1 MQVWELIIA
10 SGIIGL
16 IFGFVQQIT
25 LWKLNRK
32 AAKEDK
38 AEFNIEERIKALED
52 RVTGLSIGQKSILH
66 DRIKWL
72 GMGYIAAHCID
83 IDDRRDL
90 IEMHKAY
97 HANGGNGNLDM
108 LMEEVEKL
116 PLKAKVK

>member
-10 SGIIGL
+10 SGIVGL

-25 LWKLNRK
+25 MWKLNRK
-32 AAKEDK
+32 ASKEDK
-38 AEFNIEERIKALED
+38 AAFNIEERIKALED
-52 RVTGLSIGQKSILH
+52 KVTGLSIGQKSILH

>member
-52 RVTGLSIGQKSILH
+52 KVTGLSIGQKSILH

-72 GMGYIAAHCID
+72 GIGYIAAHCID

>member
-1 MQVWELIIA
+1 MQVWELIVA

-16 IFGFVQQIT
+16 VFGFVQQLT
-25 LWKLNRK
+25 MWKLNRK
-32 AAKEDK
+32 ATKEDK
-38 AEFNIEERIKALED
+38 ADLNIEERIKALESKVD
-52 RVTGLSIGQKSILH
+52 GLSIGQKSILH

-72 GMGYIAAHCID
+72 GMGYVAAHCID

-90 IEMHKAY
+90 LEMHRAY

-116 PLKAKVK
+116 PLKAKTK

>member
-16 IFGFVQQIT
+16 VFTFGQQLIM
-25 LWKLNRK
+25 WKLNRK
-32 AAKEDK
+32 AAKEDR
-38 AEFNIEERIKALED
+38 AQTHIEERINALEEKVD
-52 RVTGLSIGQKSILH
+52 SLSIGQKSILH

-72 GMGYIAAHCID
+72 GMGYIAARAID

-90 IEMHKAY
+90 IEMHRAY
-97 HANGGNGNLDM
+97 HANGGNGNLDR
-108 LMEEVEKL
+108 LLEEVEKL

>member
-16 IFGFVQQIT
+16 VFSFAQQLT
-25 LWKLNRK
+25 MWKLNRK
-32 AAKEDK
+32 ADKEDK
-38 AEFNIEERIKALED
+38 AELNIEERIKALEAKVD
-52 RVTGLSIGQKSILH
+52 GLSIGQKSILH

-72 GMGYIAAHCID
+72 GMGYIAARAID

-90 IEMHKAY
+90 LEMHRAY

-116 PLKAKVK
+116 PLKAKTK

>member
-1 MQVWELIIA
+1 MQVWEVIIA

-16 IFGFVQQIT
+16 VFSFAQQVT
-25 LWKLNRK
+25 MWKLNRK
-32 AAKEDK
+32 ADKEDK
-38 AEFNIEERIKALED
+38 AELNIEERIKALEAKVD
-52 RVTGLSIGQKSILH
+52 GLSIGQKSILH

-72 GMGYIAAHCID
+72 GMGYVAAHCID

-116 PLKAKVK
+116 PLKAKTK

>member
-1 MQVWELIIA
+1 MGID
-10 SGIIGL
+10 SG
-16 IFGFVQQIT
+16 
-25 LWKLNRK
+25 LWHHRADIQLLPAADDVEMNRK
-32 AAKEDK
+32 AAKEDQ
-38 AEFNIEERIKALED
+38 AGLHIEERIKSLEEKVD
-52 RVTGLSIGQKSILH
+52 RLSIGQKSILH

-72 GMGYIAAHCID
+72 GMGYVAAHCID

-116 PLKAKVK
+116 PLKSKVK

>member
-1 MQVWELIIA
+1 MQVWELIVA

-16 IFGFVQQIT
+16 IFSFCQQ
-25 LWKLNRK
+25 LAMWKLNRK
-32 AAKEDK
+32 ATKEDK
-38 AEFNIEERIKALED
+38 ADLNIEERIKALESKVD
-52 RVTGLSIGQKSILH
+52 GLSIGQKSILH

-72 GMGYIAAHCID
+72 GMGYVAAHCID

-97 HANGGNGNLDM
+97 LANGGNGNLDM

-116 PLKAKVK
+116 PLKAKTK

>member
-1 MQVWELIIA
+1 MQVWELIVA
-10 SGIIGL
+10 SGVIGL
-16 IFGFVQQIT
+16 VFGFVQQLT
-25 LWKLNRK
+25 MWKLNRK
-32 AAKEDK
+32 ATKEDK
-38 AEFNIEERIKALED
+38 ADLNIEERIKALESKVD
-52 RVTGLSIGQKSILH
+52 GLSIGQKSILH

-116 PLKAKVK
+116 PLKAKTK

>member
-16 IFGFVQQIT
+16 VFTFGQQLIM
-25 LWKLNRK
+25 WKLNRK
-32 AAKEDK
+32 AAKEDR
-38 AEFNIEERIKALED
+38 AQTHIEERINALEEKVD
-52 RVTGLSIGQKSILH
+52 SLSIGQKSILH

-72 GMGYIAAHCID
+72 GMGYIAARAID

-90 IEMHKAY
+90 IEMHRAY

>member
-1 MQVWELIIA
+1 MQVWELIVA

-16 IFGFVQQIT
+16 VFGFVQQLT
-25 LWKLNRK
+25 MWKLNRK
-32 AAKEDK
+32 ATKEDK
-38 AEFNIEERIKALED
+38 ADLNIEERIKALESKVD
-52 RVTGLSIGQKSILH
+52 GLSIGQKSILH

-72 GMGYIAAHCID
+72 GMGYVAAHCID

-90 IEMHKAY
+90 LEMHRAY

-116 PLKAKVK
+116 PLKAKAK

>member
-25 LWKLNRK
+25 MWKLNRK
-32 AAKEDK
+32 ASKEDK

-52 RVTGLSIGQKSILH
+52 KVTGLSIGQKSILH

-72 GMGYIAAHCID
+72 GMGYVASHCID

>member
-1 MQVWELIIA
+1 MQGWELIIA

-16 IFGFVQQIT
+16 VFTFGQQLIM
-25 LWKLNRK
+25 WKLNRK
-32 AAKEDK
+32 AAKEDR
-38 AEFNIEERIKALED
+38 AQTHIEERINALEEKVD
-52 RVTGLSIGQKSILH
+52 SLSIGQKSILH

-72 GMGYIAAHCID
+72 GMGYIAARAID

-90 IEMHKAY
+90 IEMHRAY
-97 HANGGNGNLDM
+97 HANGGNGNLDR

>member
-16 IFGFVQQIT
+16 VFSFGQQLT
-25 LWKLNRK
+25 MWKLNRK

-38 AEFNIEERIKALED
+38 AELHIEERIKALEAKVD
-52 RVTGLSIGQKSILH
+52 GLSIGQKSILH

-72 GMGYIAAHCID
+72 GMGYIAARAID

-90 IEMHKAY
+90 LEMHRAY

-116 PLKAKVK
+116 PLKAKTK

>member
-16 IFGFVQQIT
+16 VFTFGQQLIM
-25 LWKLNRK
+25 WKLNRK
-32 AAKEDK
+32 AAKEDR
-38 AEFNIEERIKALED
+38 AQTHIEERINALEEKVD
-52 RVTGLSIGQKSILH
+52 SLSIGQKSILH

-72 GMGYIAAHCID
+72 GMGYIAARAID

-90 IEMHKAY
+90 IEMHRAY
-97 HANGGNGNLDM
+97 HANGGNGNLDR

>member
-1 MQVWELIIA
+1 MQVWELIVA

-16 IFGFVQQIT
+16 IFSFCQQ
-25 LWKLNRK
+25 LAMWKLNRK
-32 AAKEDK
+32 AAKEDQ
-38 AEFNIEERIKALED
+38 AELHIEERIKSLEEKVD
-52 RVTGLSIGQKSILH
+52 RL
-66 DRIKWL
+66 RIKWL

-116 PLKAKVK
+116 PLKSKVK

>member
-1 MQVWELIIA
+1 MQVWELIVA
-10 SGIIGL
+10 SGVIGL
-16 IFGFVQQIT
+16 LFGFAQQLT
-25 LWKLNRK
+25 MWFLNRH

-38 AEFNIEERIKALED
+38 AELNIAQRMADLEKKVD
-52 RVTGLSIGQKSILH
+52 GLSVGQKSILH

-72 GMGYIAAHCID
+72 GMAHVNAHCID

-116 PLKAKVK
+116 PLKSKIK

>member
-16 IFGFVQQIT
+16 VFTFGQQLIM
-25 LWKLNRK
+25 WKLNRK
-32 AAKEDK
+32 AAKEDR
-38 AEFNIEERIKALED
+38 AQTHIEERINALEEKVD
-52 RVTGLSIGQKSILH
+52 SLSIGQKSILH

-72 GMGYIAAHCID
+72 GMGYIAARAID

-90 IEMHKAY
+90 IEMHRAY

-116 PLKAKVK
+116 PLKAKTK

>member
-16 IFGFVQQIT
+16 VFTFGQQLIM
-25 LWKLNRK
+25 WKLNRK
-32 AAKEDK
+32 AAKEDR
-38 AEFNIEERIKALED
+38 AQTHIEERINALEEKVD
-52 RVTGLSIGQKSILH
+52 SLSIGQKSILH

-72 GMGYIAAHCID
+72 GMGYIAARAIN
-83 IDDRRDL
+83 IDDRRDQ
-90 IEMHKAY
+90 IEMHRAY
-97 HANGGNGNLDM
+97 HANGGNGNLDR

>member
-16 IFGFVQQIT
+16 VFTFGQQLIM
-25 LWKLNRK
+25 WKLNRK
-32 AAKEDK
+32 AAKEDR
-38 AEFNIEERIKALED
+38 AQTNIEERINALEEKVD
-52 RVTGLSIGQKSILH
+52 SLSIGQKSILH

-72 GMGYIAAHCID
+72 GMGYIAARAID

-90 IEMHKAY
+90 IEMHRAY

-116 PLKAKVK
+116 PLKAKTK

>member
-1 MQVWELIIA
+1 MQVWELIVA

-16 IFGFVQQIT
+16 VFGFVQQFT
-25 LWKLNRK
+25 MWKLNRK
-32 AAKEDK
+32 ATKEDK
-38 AEFNIEERIKALED
+38 ADLNIEERIKALENKVD
-52 RVTGLSIGQKSILH
+52 GLSIGQKSILH

-72 GMGYIAAHCID
+72 GMGYVAAHCID

-116 PLKAKVK
+116 PLKSKVK

>member
-16 IFGFVQQIT
+16 VFSFAQQLT
-25 LWKLNRK
+25 MWKLNRK
-32 AAKEDK
+32 ADKEDK
-38 AEFNIEERIKALED
+38 AELNIEERIKALEAKVD
-52 RVTGLSIGQKSILH
+52 GLSIGQKSILH

-72 GMGYIAAHCID
+72 GMGYIAARAID

-90 IEMHKAY
+90 LEMHRAY

>member
-38 AEFNIEERIKALED
+38 AEFNIEERIRALED
-52 RVTGLSIGQKSILH
+52 KVTGLSIGQKSILH